1 MNKNTKILVSV
12 ILILVLISAIAIMM
26 NRDNAAAKKELND
39 NAVFILMDNG
49 EEIASY
55 NMTEIQAIGE
65 TDFTATLDTST
76 TDPEDFQYTGVLMK
90 SIFEHAGISLEG
102 REAVIVSAVD
112 GYTVA
117 VPMDK
122 FMADDNVY
130 LAYKKEGELIGTREE
145 GGKGPYQMIISKDQF
160 SQFWCKYAISADIQ

>member
-1 MNKNTKILVSV
+1 MKKNTKILISV
-12 ILILVLISAIAIMM
+12 ILVLVIISAVAIMM
-26 NRDNAAAKKELND
+26 NKDNVKAKKELND
-39 NAVFILMDNG
+39 NAVFILMDKG

-65 TDFTATLDTST
+65 ADFTATLDTSN
-76 TDPEDFQYTGVLMK
+76 TDPEDFQYTGVLLK
-90 SIFEHAGISLEG
+90 NVFEHAGISLEG

-117 VPMDK
+117 LPMDK
-122 FMADDNVY
+122 FMEDDNVY

-145 GGKGPYQMIISKDQF
+145 GGKGPYQMIISKYQF
-160 SQFWCKYAISADIQ
+160 SQFWCKYAVSADIQ

>member
-1 MNKNTKILVSV
+1 MNKNTKILVSI
-12 ILILVLISAIAIMM
+12 ILILVIISVIAIMM
-26 NRDNAAAKKELND
+26 NKDNVITKKQLND

-65 TDFTATLDTST
+65 VDFTATLDSSD
-76 TDPEDFQYTGVLMK
+76 TDPENFQYSGVLLK
-90 SIFEHAGISLEG
+90 NIFLNAGISIEG
-102 REAVIVSAVD
+102 RDSVIVSAVD

-117 VPMDK
+117 IGIEK
-122 FMADDNVY
+122 FMAEDNVY
-130 LAYKKEGELIGTREE
+130 LAYKKEGQLIGTKED

-160 SQFWCKYAISADIQ
+160 SQFWCKYALSANIQ